1 MKNNLTPAK
10 NEIIVNSPLQQA
22 GGGFGR
28 PVNHGT
34 TAMCRK
40 VHGFFYALHTRVLNA
55 VLVMVGV
62 LGGLRACRF
71 RDPVDQPDTSAAQG
85 LVAPVG
91 GYSNHY
97 HGEPS

>member
-10 NEIIVNSPLQQA
+10 NEIIVNYPLQQA
-22 GGGFGR
+22 GGGFGS
-28 PVNHGT
+28 PFGT
-34 TAMCRK
+34 GAEAMHHK

-62 LGGLRACRF
+62 LGGFKACRILY
-71 RDPVDQPDTSAAQG
+71 PVYQPNALTAQR

-91 GYSNHY
+91 DNLNHST
-97 HGEPS
+97 GVIS